1 MANDKRGGMRS
12 WLCPL
17 SQKIMYGNFNVVY
30 RGNFNGILRK
40 LKLIECVYVFF
51 FFFGRVGD
59 NLITSNS

>member
-1 MANDKRGGMRS
+1 
-12 WLCPL
+12 
-17 SQKIMYGNFNVVY
+17 MYGNFNVVY